1 MIPNQIKAPSISE
14 ERERELL
21 CFLKENN
28 LERGN
33 LRLLNLAFSH
43 TSYANE
49 CKGESDSYERLEFL
63 GDSILD
69 MITAEYL
76 FENYYA
82 EYHEGDYTKIK
93 AVVVSEDSFS
103 EIARQKYFEK
113 YILIGK
119 GEGS

>member
-1 MIPNQIKAPSISE
+1 MSLTQIKAPSISQ
-14 ERERELL
+14 ERERELV
-21 CFLKENN
+21 CFLKDNN
-28 LERGN
+28 LEIDN
-33 LRLLNLAFSH
+33 LRLLNLAFTH

-82 EYHEGDYTKIK
+82 EYHEGDLTKIK
-93 AVVVSEDSFS
+93 AVVVSEDSLS
-103 EIARQKYFEK
+103 EIARQKHFEK
-113 YILIGK
+113 
-119 GEGS
+119 